1 MDDGVMVGPHAMKN
15 EARYTGRSRELEA
28 GWPRARSQAKPSKL
42 IGTTLLVTAAA
53 CTQTVAAM
61 SAQQDVRRQR
71 EEGVIAAD
79 ALDGVVAIGPG
90 CRNCRALP

>member
-1 MDDGVMVGPHAMKN
+1 MQAAIAMDDGVMMGPHAMKN

-53 CTQTVAAM
+53 CTQTTAAM
-61 SAQQDVRRQR
+61 PAQQNVDGQQGEDVR
-71 EEGVIAAD
+71 AAD
-79 ALDGVVAIGPG
+79 AMDGPVAIVPT
-90 CRNCRALP
+90 